1 MKLEVSD
8 RSLISEAPYLIVK
21 VPGGR
26 MHTYGGLDQNEWNLK
41 LLIDPLLVN
50 TPYLITKLPGDPEN
64 SLIGINAP
72 YLMVKVCLEGDCVIM
87 EDRTRIAVGHET
99 LIAF

>member
-1 MKLEVSD
+1 MKLEASD
-8 RSLISEAPYLIVK
+8 RSLISETPYLMVK

-26 MHTYGGLDQNEWNLK
+26 MHTYGGLKQDEWNLK

-72 YLMVKVCLEGDCVIM
+72 YLMVKVCLEGRVHTQGGLDQ
-87 EDRTRIAVGHET
+87 DGRNLKH
-99 LIAF
+99 LIGL